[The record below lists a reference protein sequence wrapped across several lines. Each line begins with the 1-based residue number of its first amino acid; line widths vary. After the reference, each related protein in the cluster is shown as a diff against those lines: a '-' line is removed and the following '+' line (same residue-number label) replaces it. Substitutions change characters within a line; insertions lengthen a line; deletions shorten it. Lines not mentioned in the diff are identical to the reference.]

1 MESYELATELTKT
14 LGSQWPR
21 YIAVRPNWSDNGCTT
36 GFVGFRS
43 EVALEQFIN
52 QNPEFRVF
60 RLDNRWF
67 MD

>member
-1 MESYELATELTKT
+1 MGSYELATELTKT
-14 LGSQWPR
+14 FGTQWPR
-21 YIAVRPNWSDNGCTT
+21 YIAVGPAWSGSRSNER
-36 GFVGFRS
+36 FVGFES
-43 EVALEQFIN
+43 EEALEQFIN